1 MPTKLTLAEKLA
13 EAGAAISD
21 LVKEGD
27 NGEYTYLRAYDVL
40 KEVRRELFKRG
51 VVIIPAEVLG
61 VEHARPYESVSGDI
75 VDEVRIRMRYHIT
88 DGEETISGQ
97 GAGVG
102 QDYKGKALY
111 MALTGSLKF
120 FCQAIGLIAGIPDDP
135 ETVNEGR
142 IPDDLAAK
150 LDEAEAKFGPD
161 MREHPISQRDVRAFG
176 AACIKAGLRNKAR
189 EDFLEKT
196 FGTKNIT
203 ELRRMDAA
211 LAIAWAVSQSKE
223 KAPEPLTE
231 TQVPF

>member
-13 EAGAAISD
+13 EAGAAIGD

-27 NGEYTYLRAYDVL
+27 NGEFTYLRAFDVL
-40 KEVRRELFKRG
+40 KAVREQLFKRG
-51 VVIIPAEVLG
+51 IVIIPTHVLS
-61 VEHARPYESVSGDI
+61 ERSQPYQTVTGDI
-75 VDEVRIRMRYHIT
+75 VDEVSVRVNYYIT
-88 DGEETISGQ
+88 DGNEHIEGQ

-102 QDYKGKALY
+102 QDYRGKALY

-120 FCQAIGLIAGIPDDP
+120 FCQALGLIAGIPDDP

-176 AACIKAGLRNKAR
+176 AACIKAGLRNAAR
-189 EDFLEKT
+189 EKFLDET

-203 ELRRMDAA
+203 ELRRRDAPV
-211 LAIAWAVSQSKE
+211 AIAWAVSQSKE
-223 KAPEPLTE
+223 VGPAPLTE
-231 TQVPF
+231 KEVPF